1 MCNDIK
7 KILETKFKHKFE
19 IIVFD
24 KEDEIIFKV
33 MIESNNYVQVL
44 DYLCDVFKK
53 NEDYYKVLSREVPN
67 E

>member
-33 MIESNNYVQVL
+33 MIESNNYVQFL